1 MARGTLGTGMMAPLQ
16 MANNF
21 HGDYYAGPSGAAMG
35 ALMASQ
41 AIGDGFR
48 DWGASKGRRQDEAK
62 VQAEKD
68 RIRAE
73 DMATRKAVAQTLD
86 PMGYA
91 EGYGDMGNRP
101 GSAPV
106 LPDAATQVSLYGFK
120 QKEEERKMAL
130 QEQDRQRKVIPFA
143 MQGGLMNPEARAQF
157 MQAEGYDPLPYAPKE
172 AMDQFFP
179 NAPQLSGDA
188 ENLAVILG
196 RTPTA
201 QELMSYRQSGRSVTN
216 VNTGDRAFDKAMGE
230 QWAKGYDGLFTAAR
244 TAEEGM
250 PTIEAGRAILNSAD
264 FQTGKLEP
272 AKMWAAQ
279 VASGLGIDPN
289 KLGLESAAS
298 GEAFQSVVMK
308 NLLNE
313 LAKQKGPQTE
323 GDAARALKANI
334 QLGNTPEGNA
344 FILDYAEAL
353 NRRTIEKAQWVYEA
367 GTKKYNGDVYKAEQD
382 WNKRINNR
390 PLLATSPKSGLPV
403 TYYQYTNKAMESG
416 LSQDEADVQW
426 LKFVNAGNKG
436 SK

>member
-1 MARGTLGTGMMAPLQ
+1 MGRGTLGTGMMAPLQ

-21 HGDYYAGPSGAAMG
+21 NGPYYAGPSGAAMG

-41 AIGDGFR
+41 AIGEGFR
-48 DWGASKGRRQDEAK
+48 DWGASKGRQQDDAK

-68 RIRAE
+68 RLVAQ
-73 DMATRKAVAQTLD
+73 DMATRKAVAQTIN

-91 EGYGDMGNRP
+91 EGYGDMGNR
-101 GSAPV
+101 GASSPV
-106 LPDAATQVSLYGFK
+106 LPDAATQISLYGFK
-120 QKEEERKMAL
+120 QKEEERKREL
-130 QEQDRQRKVIPFA
+130 EKESRTREVIPFA
-143 MQGGLMNPEARAQF
+143 MQGGLMNPEARAQYT
-157 MQAEGYDPLPYAPKE
+157 QAKGYDPLSYAPKE
-172 AMDQFFP
+172 AMEQFFP
-179 NAPQLSGDA
+179 KAPQLSGDA
-188 ENLAVILG
+188 ENLAVILK

-201 QELMSYRQSGRSVTN
+201 QELLDYRQSGRSVTN

-250 PTIEAGRAILNSAD
+250 PTIEAGRAILDSPD
-264 FQTGKLEP
+264 FKTGKLEP
-272 AKMWAAQ
+272 AKMWASQ

-289 KLGLESAAS
+289 KLGLEGAAS

-313 LAKQKGPQTE
+313 LSKQKGPQTE
-323 GDAARALKANI
+323 GDASRALRANI

-353 NRRTIEKAQWVYEA
+353 NRRTIEKAQWVYET
-367 GTKKYNGDVYKAEQD
+367 GSQKYNGDVYKAEQD

-390 PLLATSPKSGLPV
+390 PLLATSPNSGLPV
-403 TYYQYTNKAMESG
+403 TYYQYTNKAKESG

>member
-41 AIGDGFR
+41 AIGDGIR
-48 DWGASKGRRQDEAK
+48 DWGAAKGRRQDEAK

-68 RIRAE
+68 RLRMDE
-73 DMATRKAVAQTLD
+73 LNQRQAVASAIN
-86 PMGYA
+86 PMQAA
-91 EGYGDMGNRP
+91 ESSGMGNRDMTRRM
-101 GSAPV
+101 A
-106 LPDAATQVSLYGFK
+106 LPDAATQMSLYGFK
-120 QKEEERKMAL
+120 QKEEERKLAL

-157 MQAEGYDPLPYAPKE
+157 MQTEGYDPLPYAPKE
-172 AMDQFFP
+172 AMEQFFP
-179 NAPQLSGDA
+179 KAPQLSGDA

-216 VNTGDRAFDKAMGE
+216 VNTGDRAFDKAMGT
-230 QWAKGYDGLFTAAR
+230 QWAKNYDDLFVAAR

-250 PTIEAGRAILNSAD
+250 PLIEAGRAILQSPD
-264 FQTGKLEP
+264 FKTGKLEP
-272 AKMWAAQ
+272 AKMWASQ
-279 VASGLGIDPN
+279 IASGLGIDPN
-289 KLGLESAAS
+289 VLGLDKASS
-298 GEAFQSVVMK
+298 GEAFKAVVMK

-313 LAKQKGPQTE
+313 LMKQKGIQTE
-323 GDAARALKANI
+323 GDATRALNANI
-334 QLGNTPEGNA
+334 QHGNTLEGNM
-344 FILDYAEAL
+344 FILDYGEAL
-353 NRRTIEKAQWVYEA
+353 NRRAIEKAQWVYQV
-367 GTKKYNGDVYKAEQD
+367 GTQKYGGDSYKAEQD